1 VTPASTKSLT
11 FQELIL
17 RLQAFWADRGCVL
30 QQPYDV
36 EVGAGT
42 MAPET
47 FLRVLGPKPYR
58 VAYVQPSRRPAD
70 GRYGENPNRLFK
82 HMQLQV
88 ILKPPP
94 ENVQELYLQSLEAIG
109 IDLRAHDIKFEE
121 DNWEAPTLSAWGVG
135 WQVMLDG
142 LEITQFTYFQ
152 QCGGIDLLPISAE
165 LTYGLERI
173 AAFLQDVDSI
183 YDIVWARD
191 PESGC
196 VVKYGDVRLADEQ
209 QFSVYN
215 FEEADVEKAWSH
227 FDLYEA
233 ECKSLIANYKLDKTP
248 ALVSAGDGDC
258 SKQEDR
264 DRTRFPVLA
273 AYDLCLKCSHLFNI
287 LDARGAISVT
297 ERVGVIARVRNLAV
311 GIAKAW
317 VYQQKSEGARDAK
330 SDEAEPAREK
340 KLKDGTQKEKLAP
353 IVSG

>member
-1 VTPASTKSLT
+1 MLRAHNVTSPNPNPPT

-17 RLQAFWADRGCVL
+17 KLQAFFAERGAII

-47 FLRVLGPKPYR
+47 FLRVLGPNPYK

-82 HMQLQV
+82 HLQLQV

-94 ENVQELYLQSLEAIG
+94 ENVQELYLESLTAIG
-109 IDLRAHDIKFEE
+109 IDLRQHDIKFEE
-121 DNWEAPTLSAWGVG
+121 DNWESPTLGAWGIG

-152 QCGGIDLLPISAE
+152 QCGGVDLDPISAE
-165 LTYGLERI
+165 LTYGLERLC
-173 AAFLQDVDSI
+173 AFLQDVDSI
-183 YDIVWARD
+183 YEIVWARD
-191 PESGC
+191 PESGREE
-196 VVKYGDVRLADEQ
+196 KYGDVRLADEQ

-215 FEEADVEKAWSH
+215 FEAAEVEKTWKH
-227 FDLYEA
+227 FELCEA
-233 ECKSLIANYKLDKTP
+233 ECKALLDRYA
-248 ALVSAGDGDC
+248 ALSKDRSEGDGVAREK
-258 SKQEDR
+258 S
-264 DRTRFPVLA
+264 RFPLLA
-273 AYDLCLKCSHLFNI
+273 AYDLCLKCSHYFNI

-297 ERVGVIARVRNLAV
+297 ERVGVIARVRALAV

-317 VYQQKSEGARDAK
+317 MDQQYGGENRSEKSREVPKLAAK
-330 SDEAEPAREK
+330 KQS
-340 KLKDGTQKEKLAP
+340 GKLAP
-353 IVSG
+353 VG

>member
-1 VTPASTKSLT
+1 MPSKSNPVT
-11 FQELIL
+11 FQDLLL
-17 RLQAFWADRGCVL
+17 RLQTFWAERGCVL

-47 FLRVLGPKPYR
+47 FLRVLGPQSYK

-70 GRYGENPNRLFK
+70 GRYGENPNRLLK
-82 HMQLQV
+82 HTQLQV

-94 ENVQELYLQSLEAIG
+94 ESVQKLYLESLSAMG
-109 IDLRAHDIKFEE
+109 IDLRQHDIKFEE
-121 DNWEAPTLSAWGVG
+121 DNWESPTLGAWGIG

-152 QCGGIDLLPISAE
+152 QCGGVDLDPISAE

-191 PESGC
+191 PDTGRTTT
-196 VVKYGDVRLADEQ
+196 YGDVRLADEL

-215 FEEADVEKAWSH
+215 FEFADVEKAWKH
-227 FDLYEA
+227 FELCES
-233 ECKSLIANYKLDKTP
+233 ECKALLEKYAALTKEKNDGVGRDK
-248 ALVSAGDGDC
+248 
-258 SKQEDR
+258 K
-264 DRTRFPVLA
+264 RFPLLG

-297 ERVGVIARVRNLAV
+297 ERVGVIARVRALAV
-311 GIAKAW
+311 GIAKAY
-317 VYQQKSEGARDAK
+317 VDQQRAASGA
-330 SDEAEPAREK
+330 EAEEPAVDK
-340 KLKDGTQKEKLAP
+340 KVKKKEVVPTPA
-353 IVSG
+353 

>member
-1 VTPASTKSLT
+1 MNSSKPNPPT

-17 RLQAFWADRGCVL
+17 KLQAFFAERGAII

-47 FLRVLGPKPYR
+47 FLRVLGPNPYK

-82 HMQLQV
+82 HLQLQV

-94 ENVQELYLQSLEAIG
+94 ENVQELYLESLTAIG
-109 IDLRAHDIKFEE
+109 IDLRQHDIKFEE
-121 DNWEAPTLSAWGVG
+121 DNWESPTLGAWGIG

-152 QCGGIDLLPISAE
+152 QCGGVDLDPISAE
-165 LTYGLERI
+165 LTYGLERLC
-173 AAFLQDVDSI
+173 AFLQDVDSI
-183 YDIVWARD
+183 YEIVWARD
-191 PESGC
+191 PDTGRE
-196 VVKYGDVRLADEQ
+196 VKYGDVRLADEQ

-215 FEEADVEKAWSH
+215 FEAADVEKTWKH
-227 FDLYEA
+227 FDLCED
-233 ECKSLIANYKLDKTP
+233 ECKALLDRYA
-248 ALVSAGDGDC
+248 ALSKEASEGDGVAREK
-258 SKQEDR
+258 S
-264 DRTRFPVLA
+264 RFPLLA
-273 AYDLCLKCSHLFNI
+273 AYDLCLKCSHYFNI

-297 ERVGVIARVRNLAV
+297 ERVGVIARVRALAV

-317 VYQQKSEGARDAK
+317 MDQQYGGENRSEKSREVPKLAAK
-330 SDEAEPAREK
+330 KQS
-340 KLKDGTQKEKLAP
+340 GKLAP
-353 IVSG
+353 VG

>member
-1 VTPASTKSLT
+1 MTPSHNAHT

-17 RLQAFWADRGCVL
+17 RLQTFWAERGCVL

-47 FLRVLGPKPYR
+47 FLRVLGPQPYK

-94 ENVQELYLQSLEAIG
+94 ENVQELYLESLGAIG
-109 IDLRAHDIKFEE
+109 IDLSQHDIKFEE

-152 QCGGIDLLPISAE
+152 QCGGVDLFPISAE

-183 YDIVWARD
+183 YEIVWARD
-191 PESGC
+191 PDSDS
-196 VVKYGDVRLADEQ
+196 VVKYGDVRLADEL

-215 FEEADVEKAWSH
+215 FELADVEKAWKH
-227 FDLYEA
+227 FELCES
-233 ECKSLIANYKLDKTP
+233 ECKALIEKYGELSKDK
-248 ALVSAGDGDC
+248 ASGDGVARE
-258 SKQEDR
+258 KA
-264 DRTRFPVLA
+264 RFPLLG

-297 ERVGVIARVRNLAV
+297 ERVGVIARVRALAV

-317 VYQQKSEGARDAK
+317 VDQQSPEET
-330 SDEAEPAREK
+330 DEAEPAVAK
-340 KLKDGTQKEKLAP
+340 KTKPAKEKLTPVA
-353 IVSG
+353 G

>member
-1 VTPASTKSLT
+1 VASSKPNPPT

-17 RLQAFWADRGCVL
+17 KLQAFFAERGAII

-47 FLRVLGPKPYR
+47 FLRVLGPNPYK

-82 HMQLQV
+82 HLQLQV

-94 ENVQELYLQSLEAIG
+94 ENVQELYLESLTAIG
-109 IDLRAHDIKFEE
+109 IDLRQHDIKFEE
-121 DNWEAPTLSAWGVG
+121 DNWESPTLGAWGIG

-152 QCGGIDLLPISAE
+152 QCGGVDLDPISAE

-173 AAFLQDVDSI
+173 CAFLQDVDSI
-183 YDIVWARD
+183 YEIVWVRD
-191 PESGC
+191 PESGRE
-196 VVKYGDVRLADEQ
+196 VKYGDVRLPDEQ

-215 FEEADVEKAWSH
+215 FEVADVEKTWKH
-227 FDLYEA
+227 FELCEV
-233 ECKSLIANYKLDKTP
+233 ECKALLDRYATLSKDK
-248 ALVSAGDGDC
+248 SESDGVAREK
-258 SKQEDR
+258 S
-264 DRTRFPVLA
+264 RFPLLA
-273 AYDLCLKCSHLFNI
+273 AYDLCLKCSHYFNI

-297 ERVGVIARVRNLAV
+297 ERVGVIARVRALAI

-317 VYQQKSEGARDAK
+317 MDQQYGSEEK
-330 SDEAEPAREK
+330 IEK
-340 KLKDGTQKEKLAP
+340 KDERPAEATAKEKKGKLAP
-353 IVSG
+353 VGS